1 MLYNATHKKSATTSI
16 RYADIIKME
25 IKEYPK
31 QIEDI
36 ECLLGTHLKL
46 YFASNRK
53 PVEIYLPLDTKE
65 RFYLERD
72 GRTIPG
78 GTYPKIGEG
87 AESREQG
94 RGQGQEQVSGPQ
106 RRQLG

>member
-1 MLYNATHKKSATTSI
+1 MLYNATHKKSSTTSI
-16 RYADIIKME
+16 RYADIIKLE
-25 IKEYPK
+25 IMEYPR
-31 QIEDI
+31 QIENI

-46 YFASNRK
+46 HFASNRK
-53 PVEIYLPLDTKE
+53 PVEIYLALNTTEK
-65 RFYLERD
+65 FYLERD

-87 AESREQG
+87 VERE
-94 RGQGQEQVSGPQ
+94 REQVSGPQ